1 MSLCVVLVR
10 YHICWY
16 TYVELTML
24 SLLLQVI
31 MDPSSKWD
39 KSFISPSSSKKAKS
53 TLEDKATYWE
63 VPSSG
68 TVELGL
74 QYSKTTRTRRNNKKK
89 TGNKKTGAATST
101 KKKGQVS
108 SKYAKS
114 INSTTL
120 VETEAK
126 ATKSSNGDNGDIRAD
141 NAVAKKTTQTSL
153 AYMKVVKSSS
163 SCTAKT
169 TTSKS
174 ITEHQTNNVQSSSVA
189 TMSKDKENA
198 KQTDGSSIVLSSDDE
213 EYDED

>member
-1 MSLCVVLVR
+1 
-10 YHICWY
+10 
-16 TYVELTML
+16 
-24 SLLLQVI
+24 

-74 QYSKTTRTRRNNKKK
+74 QYSKTTRTRSNNKKK

-101 KKKGQVS
+101 KTKRQVS
-108 SKYAKS
+108 SKCAKS
-114 INSTTL
+114 INATTL
-120 VETEAK
+120 VETEVK
-126 ATKSSNGDNGDIRAD
+126 AAKSSNTDNGDTRA
-141 NAVAKKTTQTSL
+141 NAVVKKKTQTSL

-163 SCTAKT
+163 SCTANAKT
-169 TTSKS
+169 ITSKS